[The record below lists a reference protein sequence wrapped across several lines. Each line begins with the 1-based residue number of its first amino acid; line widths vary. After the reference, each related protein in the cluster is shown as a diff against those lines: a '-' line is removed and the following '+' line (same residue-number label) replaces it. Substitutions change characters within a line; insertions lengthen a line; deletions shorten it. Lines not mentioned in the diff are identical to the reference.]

1 MGRIWIVDGHNVI
14 FAIPQLKRLQATGR
28 RDEARDGLLDAL
40 RRFARA
46 RNDRL
51 LVVFD
56 GDDLKSNQDVMRE
69 SSLEVVYSPRRP
81 DGADERIVLE
91 AKSRLQQGHRVTVVT
106 NDVITLAAKL
116 PKAVDHLKV
125 RPFWET
131 QIERAERK
139 AGKRV
144 EGDFSDVEKEMLAR
158 AAAGTEVE
166 VHTRIRPQSGRP
178 AAATASE
185 SLDRGAGKDTV
196 RERLR
201 LKKERGRARHQRRFK
216 RH

>member
-14 FAIPQLKRLQATGR
+14 FAIPRLKALQVSGHR
-28 RDEARDGLLDAL
+28 NEARDDLVDAL
-40 RRFARA
+40 RRFVQARK
-46 RNDRL
+46 DPL

-125 RPFWET
+125 RPFWDRH
-131 QIERAERK
+131 IERK
-139 AGKRV
+139 ADKPV
-144 EGDFSDVEKEMLAR
+144 EGDFSDIETEMLAR
-158 AAAGTEVE
+158 AAAAATEVE
-166 VHTRIRPQSGRP
+166 GHTRIRRLSGRP
-178 AAATASE
+178 VAATASG
-185 SLDRGAGKDTV
+185 SQDRGAGKDTV